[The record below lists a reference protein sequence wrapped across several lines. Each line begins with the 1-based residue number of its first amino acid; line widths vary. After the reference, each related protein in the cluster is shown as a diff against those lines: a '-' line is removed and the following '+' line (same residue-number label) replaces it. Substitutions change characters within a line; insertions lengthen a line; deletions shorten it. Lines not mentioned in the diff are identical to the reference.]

1 MSHEEHTQVAQE
13 QPDGKQKKPAHRP
26 PPLLSYLIVLFSIAF
41 LLLFLSYSMQ
51 QRQSDQEVIIEGM
64 QQNTSAM
71 QSVHTLIEQ
80 NSELRNQLSQT
91 EEELSAL
98 EAQTEQKLEEEH
110 NQTLAL
116 DWLWRIE
123 REFLQRRYSTARAL
137 IKEFEATGLKASL
150 PDTALVDPD
159 YRTPLEQYTSM
170 YDQLF

>member
-1 MSHEEHTQVAQE
+1 MEAQAE
-13 QPDGKQKKPAHRP
+13 Q
-26 PPLLSYLIVLFSIAF
+26 
-41 LLLFLSYSMQ
+41 
-51 QRQSDQEVIIEGM
+51 
-64 QQNTSAM
+64 T
-71 QSVHTLIEQ
+71 
-80 NSELRNQLSQT
+80 
-91 EEELSAL
+91 L
-98 EAQTEQKLEEEH
+98 EAER
-110 NQTLAL
+110 NRTLAL